1 MAIYRTVSISFWSD
15 SKVTD
20 DFTPEDRYFY
30 LYLFTNPHTSLSGCY
45 EISIKQM
52 ALELGYS
59 QDTCSRLIERFITV
73 HNVIR
78 HSKETKEIL
87 LLNWHKYNWTES
99 PKFKKALVR
108 EIEKVKNPNF
118 KRYLTR
124 LANGENAGYGI
135 DTTCIDTSVTDTD
148 TVTDTV
154 TVSDKGGLGG
164 KEIVQKSNLAIP
176 TKEKLLEFLRY
187 REERKKPYT
196 ETSIRILV
204 RDTFQQEQQHGTD
217 AVVKLIDESMRNGWL
232 GIFFDRL
239 DRQQAQK
246 INPHTQKLIDIG
258 NWGKQFEQQNQYGGF
273 PDNHPGADGSIPD
286 QQIYSG

>member
-59 QDTCSRLIERFITV
+59 QDTCNRLIERFISI

-99 PKFKKALVR
+99 PKFKKALVS

-124 LANGENAGYGI
+124 LANGESAGYGI
-135 DTTCIDTSVTDTD
+135 DTTCIDTNCSNTSVTATDTV

-154 TVSDKGGLGG
+154 SVKGGVGG
-164 KEIVQKSNLAIP
+164 EEIVRKSNCSLPA
-176 TKEKLLEFLRY
+176 KEKLIEFLRY
-187 REERKKPYT
+187 RKEIKNPYPESST
-196 ETSIRILV
+196 RILV
-204 RDTFQQEQQHGTD
+204 KETARQEQRHGSG
-217 AVVKLIDESMRNGWL
+217 AVVRLIEESIRNGWK

-239 DRQQAQK
+239 ERQEQKAIANEPRGVDAYFAVAQEAQ
-246 INPHTQKLIDIG
+246 TQ
-258 NWGKQFEQQNQYGGF
+258 
-273 PDNHPGADGSIPD
+273 
-286 QQIYSG
+286 

>member
-59 QDTCSRLIERFITV
+59 QDTCNRLIERFISI

-108 EIEKVKNPNF
+108 EIEKVKNPIF
-118 KRYLTR
+118 KGYLTR

-135 DTTCIDTSVTDTD
+135 DTTCIDTFVP
-148 TVTDTV
+148 VTDTV
-154 TVSDKGGLGG
+154 TVTDTVSVKGGMGG
-164 KEIVQKSNLAIP
+164 IEIIQSSKCSLPVKD
-176 TKEKLLEFLRY
+176 KLIDFLRY
-187 REERKKPYT
+187 REEIKQPYT
-196 ETSIRILV
+196 DSSTRILV
-204 RDTFQQEQQHGTD
+204 KESFQQEQRHGTD
-217 AVVKLIDESMRNGWL
+217 AIVKLIEESIRNGWK
-232 GIFFDRL
+232 GIYFDRL
-239 DRQQAQK
+239 EKQKAQK

-273 PDNHPGADGSIPD
+273 SDDHSWADGSIPD
-286 QQIYSG
+286 QQVYSG

>member
-59 QDTCSRLIERFITV
+59 QDTCNRLIERFISI

-99 PKFKKALVR
+99 PKFKKALLR

-124 LANGENAGYGI
+124 LANGESVGYGI
-135 DTTCIDTSVTDTD
+135 DTTCIDTSVPVTD

-154 TVSDKGGLGG
+154 SVKGGMGG
-164 KEIVQKSNLAIP
+164 IEIIQSSKCSLPV
-176 TKEKLLEFLRY
+176 KEKLLEFLRY
-187 REERKKPYT
+187 REELEKPYPESST
-196 ETSIRILV
+196 QRLVKETYI
-204 RDTFQQEQQHGTD
+204 QEQRHGSD
-217 AVVKLIDESMRNGWL
+217 AIIKLIEETFRNGWL

-239 DRQQAQK
+239 DAQAQK
-246 INPHTQKLIDIG
+246 G
-258 NWGKQFEQQNQYGGF
+258 SGKELR
-273 PDNHPGADGSIPD
+273 GADAYFAMAQEG
-286 QQIYSG
+286 QAQ

>member
-59 QDTCSRLIERFITV
+59 QDTCNRLIERFISI

-108 EIEKVKNPNF
+108 EIEKVKNPIF
-118 KRYLTR
+118 KGYLTR

-135 DTTCIDTSVTDTD
+135 DTTCIDTSVP
-148 TVTDTV
+148 VTDTV
-154 TVSDKGGLGG
+154 TVTDTVSVKGGMGG
-164 KEIVQKSNLAIP
+164 IEIIQNSSCSLPV
-176 TKEKLLEFLRY
+176 KEKLIEFLRY
-187 REERKKPYT
+187 REEIKKPYP
-196 ETSIRILV
+196 ESSLRILV
-204 RDTFQQEQQHGTD
+204 KETFQQEQRHDTD
-217 AVVKLIDESMRNGWL
+217 AIVKLIEESIRNGWQ

-239 DRQQAQK
+239 ERQQAQK

-273 PDNHPGADGSIPD
+273 PDDHPGADSSIPD

>member
-59 QDTCSRLIERFITV
+59 QDTCSRLIERFISV

-118 KRYLTR
+118 KEYLTR

-135 DTTCIDTSVTDTD
+135 DTTCIDTSVTVTVTD

-154 TVSDKGGLGG
+154 SVKGGVGG
-164 KEIVQKSNLAIP
+164 IEIIQSSKCSLPVKD
-176 TKEKLLEFLRY
+176 KLIDFLRY
-187 REERKKPYT
+187 REEIKQPYT
-196 ETSIRILV
+196 DSSTRILV
-204 RDTFQQEQQHGTD
+204 KESFQQEQRHGTD
-217 AVVKLIDESMRNGWL
+217 AIVKLIEESIRNGWK
-232 GIFFDRL
+232 GIYFDRL
-239 DRQQAQK
+239 EKQKAQK

-273 PDNHPGADGSIPD
+273 PDDHSGTDGSISD

>member
-59 QDTCSRLIERFITV
+59 QDTCNRLIERFISI

-99 PKFKKALVR
+99 PKFKKALLR

-135 DTTCIDTSVTDTD
+135 DTSCIDTSVP
-148 TVTDTV
+148 VTDTV
-154 TVSDKGGLGG
+154 TVTDTVSVKGGMGG
-164 KEIVQKSNLAIP
+164 IEIIQSSKCSLPVKD
-176 TKEKLLEFLRY
+176 KLIEFLRY
-187 REERKKPYT
+187 REELGKPYPDSST
-196 ETSIRILV
+196 QRLVKETYI
-204 RDTFQQEQQHGTD
+204 QEQRHGSD
-217 AVVKLIDESMRNGWL
+217 AIIKLIEETFRNGWL

-239 DRQQAQK
+239 DAQAQK
-246 INPHTQKLIDIG
+246 GSSKELR
-258 NWGKQFEQQNQYGGF
+258 
-273 PDNHPGADGSIPD
+273 GADAYFAMAQEG
-286 QQIYSG
+286 QAQ

>member
-59 QDTCSRLIERFITV
+59 QDTCSRLIERFISV

-118 KRYLTR
+118 KGYLTR

-135 DTTCIDTSVTDTD
+135 DTTCIDTSVP
-148 TVTDTV
+148 VTDTV
-154 TVSDKGGLGG
+154 TVTDTVSVKGGLGG
-164 KEIVQKSNLAIP
+164 KEIIQKSNLSIP
-176 TKEKLLEFLRY
+176 VKEKLIEFLRY
-187 REERKKPYT
+187 REELKKPYPDSST
-196 ETSIRILV
+196 RILV
-204 RDTFQQEQQHGTD
+204 KETFQQEQRHGTD
-217 AVVKLIDESMRNGWL
+217 AIVKLIEESIRNGWL

-239 DRQQAQK
+239 EGSPQK
-246 INPHTQKLIDIG
+246 VNQHTQKLIDIG
-258 NWGKQFEQQNQYGGF
+258 NWGKQFEEPNQRRGF
-273 PDNHPGADGSIPD
+273 PDNHPGTDGSISD
-286 QQIYSG
+286 Q

>member
-59 QDTCSRLIERFITV
+59 QDTCSRLIERFISV

-118 KRYLTR
+118 KGYLTR

-135 DTTCIDTSVTDTD
+135 DTTCIDTSVP
-148 TVTDTV
+148 VTDTV
-154 TVSDKGGLGG
+154 TVTDTVSVKGGLGG
-164 KEIVQKSNLAIP
+164 KEIIQKSNLSIP
-176 TKEKLLEFLRY
+176 VKEKLIEFLRY
-187 REERKKPYT
+187 REELKKPYPDSST
-196 ETSIRILV
+196 RILV
-204 RDTFQQEQQHGTD
+204 KETFQQEQRHGTD
-217 AVVKLIDESMRNGWL
+217 AIVKLIEESIRNGWL

-239 DRQQAQK
+239 EGSPQK
-246 INPHTQKLIDIG
+246 VNQHTQKLIDIG
-258 NWGKQFEQQNQYGGF
+258 NWGKQFEEPNQRRGF
-273 PDNHPGADGSIPD
+273 PNDHSGTDGSISD
-286 QQIYSG
+286 QQIYPG